1 MSEGARTL
9 VLTVPDWPALAV
21 TLRENINVSE
31 PVMVVRAGVVY
42 SANAHARKHGAVR
55 GMNTRSAQL
64 RCPHAHVYPFDLDRD
79 HQEFATAVTVL
90 DKLVARF
97 SLFHPGTVTIP
108 VSSLERTYENEEHA
122 VHDLLTELIDAT
134 GWEVFT
140 GIADTPFAALLAAD
154 SQTRVEPGATGKFLA
169 PLSVDR
175 LRLVDPQFTPLT
187 VLLHRL
193 GIDRLG
199 QLAALPR
206 TQVYTRFGETGARAW
221 LLASGHTY
229 ELPREHVRSR
239 DFTVSG
245 SLEPPTGRLDVISF
259 KARELAT
266 DFVDR
271 IRESGLVCTHVR
283 IVLHAPGHTYER
295 TWHLDT
301 LTETALADRVR
312 WQAAGWQGSRTEKA
326 PHAENSDAREA
337 SDVSDDSG
345 DGVHCIEF
353 YAQELVAPLR
363 AQSNLFAPHTDDVS
377 AALERIQGL
386 FGIEAVSTPGLQG
399 GRSPEET
406 NLWTPWRHS
415 TEPTRDPQAPW
426 PGALPPPRPTLVENT
441 PVDLLNEYGE
451 QVVARPAGLD
461 STPRV
466 LRTREGTQAVTN
478 FSSAWPVDTQWWGEH
493 QYHVRCQ
500 IVTETGEAYVLC
512 KEAGQWAIV
521 GRYA

>member
-21 TLRENINVSE
+21 TLREDINVSE

-42 SANAHARKHGAVR
+42 SANASARKHGVAR

-90 DKLVARF
+90 DHMVARF

-108 VSSLERTYENEEHA
+108 ISSLERTYENEERA

-134 GWEVFT
+134 GWEVFA

-154 SQTRVEPGATGKFLA
+154 SQTRVELGRTGKFLA

-175 LRLVDPQFTPLT
+175 LRLVDSQFTPLT

-199 QLAALPR
+199 QLATLPR

-239 DFTVSG
+239 DFTVSAPV
-245 SLEPPTGRLDVISF
+245 EPPTGRLDIISF
-259 KARELAT
+259 KARELAI
-266 DFVDR
+266 DFVER
-271 IRESGLVCTHVR
+271 IREAGLVCTHVR
-283 IVLHAPGHTYER
+283 IVLHASNDTYER

-301 LTETALADRVR
+301 LTETTLADRVR
-312 WQAAGWQGSRTEKA
+312 WQAAGWQGSRTEKT
-326 PHAENSDAREA
+326 PHAEDSGGSDANE
-337 SDVSDDSG
+337 
-345 DGVHCIEF
+345 DGIHHIEF
-353 YAQELVAPLR
+353 FAQELVAPLR

-386 FGIEAVSTPGLQG
+386 FGIDAVNVPALQG

-415 TEPTRDPQAPW
+415 TEPTRDPRAPW

-451 QVVARPAGLD
+451 PVVARPAGLD
-461 STPRV
+461 SAPRV

-478 FSSAWPVDTQWWGEH
+478 FSSAWPVDTQWWDKY

-500 IVTETGEAYVLC
+500 VVTETGEAYVLC

>member
-9 VLTVPDWPALAV
+9 VLTAPDWPALAV
-21 TLRENINVSE
+21 TLREDINVSE

-42 SANAHARKHGAVR
+42 SANASARKHGVVR

-79 HQEFATAVTVL
+79 HQEFAAAVTVL
-90 DKLVARF
+90 DHIVARF

-108 VSSLERTYENEEHA
+108 ISSLERTYENEERA

-134 GWEVFT
+134 GWEVFA

-154 SQTRVEPGATGKFLA
+154 SQTRVEPGGTGKFLA

-239 DFTVSG
+239 DFTVSVPV
-245 SLEPPTGRLDVISF
+245 EPPTGRLDIISF

-266 DFVDR
+266 DFIER
-271 IRESGLVCTHVR
+271 IREAGLVCTHVR
-283 IVLHAPGHTYER
+283 IVLHASSDTYER

-301 LTETALADRVR
+301 LTETTLADRVR
-312 WQAAGWQGSRTEKA
+312 WQTAGWQGGSRTDRT
-326 PHAENSDAREA
+326 PHAEDSE
-337 SDVSDDSG
+337 DSG
-345 DGVHCIEF
+345 DGVQRIEF

-386 FGIEAVSTPGLQG
+386 FGIDAVNVPALQG

-451 QVVARPAGLD
+451 PVVARPAGLD

-466 LRTREGTQAVTN
+466 LRTREGTQAVAN
-478 FSSAWPVDTQWWGEH
+478 FSSAWPVDTQWWGKH

-500 IVTETGEAYVLC
+500 VVTETGEAYVLC